1 MKLLTAIKRA
11 AKKAEQYHGEFEY
24 VVRRKYGLER
34 EIRPVF
40 DHISSYGEDDIR
52 IDIQCSI
59 EDLFSD
65 DWIVEEG

>member
-34 EIRPVF
+34 ERRPVF
-40 DHISSYGEDDIR
+40 DYISSYGEDDIR
-52 IDIQCSI
+52 IDIQCSL
-59 EDLFSD
+59 EDLIAD
-65 DWIVEEG
+65 DWIEEEG